1 LFIGRVSFIIQTT
14 ANVADRGQVSE
25 TMEVRFYVDRE
36 TGLPHIY
43 NHGVTEAEV
52 LQVLRKPTR

>member
-1 LFIGRVSFIIQTT
+1 
-14 ANVADRGQVSE
+14 
-25 TMEVRFYVDRE
+25 MEVRYFRDPD

-52 LQVLRKPTR
+52 LQVLRKPGPVYRGEATRE